1 MSETIVNPLP
11 PQIDC
16 ETVGILKALNKA
28 SRVLGELKGEVSKIP
43 NSRILIDTLALQE
56 AKDSNEIEN
65 IVTTDDELYQASIDD
80 SIASKAAKEALN
92 YARALQLGIG
102 KLEDKGLLTAN
113 DIIEIQA
120 IIAPNH
126 PIRKLPGTVLKN
138 QLSGEVIFTPPQHH
152 DDIVRL
158 FSNLEVYINDPEFHA
173 IDPLIK
179 MPIIHFQFESI
190 HPFYDGNGRT
200 GRLLNM
206 LYLVQQNLL
215 EIPVLYL
222 SSYIIRNKSDYYR
235 LLQEVRIKNS
245 WEEWIVWML
254 NGVEETAKETIVVVN
269 KVKQLMDDYKIKI
282 KGNFSFYSHDLINCL
297 FKHPYTKIDFLEK
310 QLNIH
315 RNTAVSYLRQLQESG
330 LLAKVKIGRSNYYI
344 NVELLNILKN
354 R

>member
-1 MSETIVNPLP
+1 MSEMIVNELP
-11 PQIDC
+11 PNIDC

-28 SRVLGELKGEVSKIP
+28 SRVLGELKGEVSKIS

-92 YARALQLGIG
+92 YARALQLGIS
-102 KLEDKGLLTAN
+102 KLADKGLLTAN
-113 DIIEIQA
+113 DIIEVKS

-138 QLSGEVIFTPPQHH
+138 QQSGKVIFTPPQHH
-152 DDIVRL
+152 DDVIRL
-158 FSNLEVYINDPEFHA
+158 FSNLEVYINDPEFHS

-190 HPFYDGNGRT
+190 HPFYDGNGRA

-206 LYLVQQNLL
+206 LYLIHQNLL
-215 EIPVLYL
+215 EIPVLCL

-235 LLQEVRIKNS
+235 LLQEVMTKNN
-245 WEEWIVWML
+245 WEEWIIWML
-254 NGVEETAKETIVVVN
+254 NGVEITAKETIVVVN
-269 KVKQLMDDYKIKI
+269 KVKQLMDDYKIQI
-282 KGNFSFYSHDLINCL
+282 KNDFSFYSHDLINCI
-297 FKHPYTKIDFLEK
+297 FKHPYTKIDFLE
-310 QLNIH
+310 
-315 RNTAVSYLRQLQESG
+315 R
-330 LLAKVKIGRSNYYI
+330 
-344 NVELLNILKN
+344 
-354 R
+354 

>member
-1 MSETIVNPLP
+1 MSETIVNELP
-11 PQIDC
+11 PNIDC

-28 SRVLGELKGEVSKIP
+28 SRVLGELKGEISKIP

-92 YARALQLGIG
+92 YARALQLGIS
-102 KLEDKGLLTAN
+102 KLARNGLLTAN
-113 DIIEIQA
+113 DIIEVQS

-138 QLSGEVIFTPPQHH
+138 QQSGEVIFTPPQHH
-152 DDIVRL
+152 DDIIRL
-158 FSNLEVYINDPEFHA
+158 FSNLEIYINDPEFHS

-206 LYLVQQNLL
+206 LYLVHQNLL

-235 LLQEVRIKNS
+235 LLQEVRTKNN
-245 WEEWIVWML
+245 WEEWIIWML
-254 NGVEETAKETIVVVN
+254 NGVEITAKETIVVVN
-269 KVKQLMDDYKIKI
+269 KVKQLMDDYKIQI
-282 KGNFSFYSHDLINCL
+282 RNDFSFYSHDLINCI
-297 FKHPYTKIDFLEK
+297 FKHPYTKIDFLER

-315 RNTAVSYLRQLQESG
+315 RNTAGSYLRQLQEAG
-330 LLAKVKIGRSNYYI
+330 LLTKMKIGRSNYYI
-344 NVELLNILKN
+344 NTKLLNILKN